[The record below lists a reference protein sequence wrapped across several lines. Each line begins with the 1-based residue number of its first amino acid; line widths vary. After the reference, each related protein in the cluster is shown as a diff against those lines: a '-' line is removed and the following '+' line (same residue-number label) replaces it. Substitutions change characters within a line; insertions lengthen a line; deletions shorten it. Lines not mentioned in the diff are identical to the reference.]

1 MQCSAWLWRAGPCSA
16 VYCTVVH
23 CSAVQC
29 SSWLFSAVQCSARP
43 CIAVQCSVVHGCAVQ
58 WWSVVSCTPL
68 PSAVT
73 TLTLVTQQ
81 LTYITYKIP
90 WILADKHFYSLLPY
104 APTNNKNCWNLARI
118 NFFFFIF
125 YNWSEIK
132 CKGWKNLQ
140 NNNSNR
146 WANIRCNFT
155 NIMFNQFLM
164 AICYILTSTFFDA

>member
-1 MQCSAWLWRAGPCSA
+1 MHGWAVQCSVVQCSAMQCSAVQCSAWLWRAGQCSA

-29 SSWLFSAVQCSARP
+29 SSWLFSAVQCSAWP

-81 LTYITYKIP
+81 LTYILYKIP
-90 WILADKHFYSLLPY
+90 SLLADKHFYSMLPSG
-104 APTNNKNCWNLARI
+104 PTNNTNCWNLARI
-118 NFFFFIF
+118 NFFFL
-125 YNWSEIK
+125 S
-132 CKGWKNLQ
+132 
-140 NNNSNR
+140 
-146 WANIRCNFT
+146 FT
-155 NIMFNQFLM
+155 TGLKWTVEDERTCRTTTATGGQ
-164 AICYILTSTFFDA
+164 T